1 MHFHSKQF
9 SGIQISWTL
18 KETYQIFPE
27 HKNVFSL
34 ISSLKFNI
42 FSKIL
47 QGMVY
52 PWKSIWWISLADT
65 VHVKLGIS
73 QVFYG
78 FLWVNIMLSRNSF
91 STRCFSRIP
100 WISLGDS
107 VHTISE
113 VLTDKL
119 FPRSF
124 MDFNGRHISRY
135 SQGPSQKEFPRNLED
150 FTG

>member
-1 MHFHSKQF
+1 MK
-9 SGIQISWTL
+9 L
-18 KETYQIFPE
+18 KETYQILPE
-27 HKNVFSL
+27 HTNVFSL

-42 FSKIL
+42 FNKII

-52 PWKSIWWISLADT
+52 PWKSIQWISLVDT
-65 VHVKLGIS
+65 VHVRLGIS
-73 QVFYG
+73 KVFYG
-78 FLWVNIMLSRNSF
+78 FHWVNIMLSRDSF

-100 WISLGDS
+100 WISLGDT

-124 MDFNGRHISRY
+124 MDFNGRHISCCP
-135 SQGPSQKEFPRNLED
+135 QCPSEKKFPGNLED

>member
-1 MHFHSKQF
+1 MK
-9 SGIQISWTL
+9 L
-18 KETYQIFPE
+18 KETYQILPE

-42 FSKIL
+42 FSKII

-52 PWKSIWWISLADT
+52 PWKSIRWISLAAT
-65 VHVKLGIS
+65 VHVRLGIS
-73 QVFYG
+73 KVFYG
-78 FLWVNIMLSRNSF
+78 FHWVNIMLSRDSF

-100 WISLGDS
+100 WILLGDT

-119 FPRSF
+119 FPMSF
-124 MDFNGRHISRY
+124 MDFNGRHISCY
-135 SQGPSQKEFPRNLED
+135 SQGPSQKEFPRNL
-150 FTG
+150 

>member
-1 MHFHSKQF
+1 MK
-9 SGIQISWTL
+9 L
-18 KETYQIFPE
+18 KETYQILPE
-27 HKNVFSL
+27 HKNMFSL

-42 FSKIL
+42 FSKII

-52 PWKSIWWISLADT
+52 PWKSIRWISLADT
-65 VHVKLGIS
+65 VHVRLGIS
-73 QVFYG
+73 KVFYG
-78 FLWVNIMLSRNSF
+78 FHWVNIMLSRDSF

-100 WISLGDS
+100 WILLGDT

-119 FPRSF
+119 FPMSF
-124 MDFNGRHISRY
+124 MDFNGRNISCY

>member
-1 MHFHSKQF
+1 MK
-9 SGIQISWTL
+9 L
-18 KETYQIFPE
+18 KETYQILPE

-34 ISSLKFNI
+34 ISSLRFNI
-42 FSKIL
+42 FSKII

-52 PWKSIWWISLADT
+52 PWKSIRWISLADT
-65 VHVKLGIS
+65 VHVRLGIS
-73 QVFYG
+73 KVFYG
-78 FLWVNIMLSRNSF
+78 FHWVNIMLSRDSF

-119 FPRSF
+119 FPMSF
-124 MDFNGRHISRY
+124 MDFNGRHISCY

>member
-1 MHFHSKQF
+1 MK
-9 SGIQISWTL
+9 L
-18 KETYQIFPE
+18 KETYQILPE

-42 FSKIL
+42 FSKII

-52 PWKSIWWISLADT
+52 PWKSIRWISLADT
-65 VHVKLGIS
+65 VHVRLGIS
-73 QVFYG
+73 MVFYG
-78 FLWVNIMLSRNSF
+78 FHWVNIMLSRDSF

-100 WISLGDS
+100 WILLGDT

-119 FPRSF
+119 FRMSF
-124 MDFNGRHISRY
+124 MDFNGRHISCY